1 MALFPYII
9 KMLPLEL
16 SQFHRWPVASSHQL
30 NDFSNTQFPLNS
42 SWNMMYLYSLP
53 RCTTRVFS
61 VDWTAGLI
69 SHPFTLHPFF
79 ERKKNLIIWALSLQW
94 PDHFSICYCFPA
106 MSLQDV
112 AKYEDVVYRAPVS
125 CHMWIVLYKSCGS
138 SDMCFEVFG
147 VSLKALGPVSFVW
160 LDDEFYTGRIC
171 CLWKIDF
178 CVEELPTYFLR
189 LTSKYNKCCQGSL
202 VLKRMD
208 LCISVCGNLCMYSGL
223 FSYLIIIN
231 YQTYVSVTQHS
242 LSAPSTAI
250 TLGSFISS

>member
-1 MALFPYII
+1 MAPFPHII

-16 SQFHRWPVASSHQL
+16 SQFQRWPVASSHQL
-30 NDFSNTQFPLNS
+30 MTSAIPYCHWAAAEIWCTFIPYQDTQPGYVVLTEQQDWLPL
-42 SWNMMYLYSLP
+42 
-53 RCTTRVFS
+53 
-61 VDWTAGLI
+61 I
-69 SHPFTLHPFF
+69 LHLCF
-79 ERKKNLIIWALSLQW
+79 ERKKNIWAVSSAN
-94 PDHFSICYCFPA
+94 HFSICYCFPA

-112 AKYEDVVYRAPVS
+112 AKYEDVVYSAPVS
-125 CHMWIVLYKSCGS
+125 CCMWIVLYKSCGS

-147 VSLKALGPVSFVW
+147 VSLKALGPVSFVC

-189 LTSKYNKCCQGSL
+189 LTSKYSKCCQGSL
-202 VLKRMD
+202 VLKGLG

-231 YQTYVSVTQHS
+231 SQTYV
-242 LSAPSTAI
+242 L
-250 TLGSFISS
+250 